1 MKGETFSTP
10 LDKDGT
16 HINGKALSPFGGTYR
31 IFFINYNTMR
41 LIIRRKLKMGFDEK
55 NEEA

>member
-31 IFFINYNTMR
+31 IFFGEHEAG
-41 LIIRRKLKMGFDEK
+41 MGSRGVGPPPGK
-55 NEEA
+55 PRWI

>member
-31 IFFINYNTMR
+31 IFFINYMR